1 MSTESIKQALEERDQ
16 ALEAKFA
23 ELAGE
28 NVKLSEKNLDLSLR
42 ITELEQAGGSEF
54 HDEPPSKHAHSFG
67 RVLKALSDPRGKVD
81 GFEAEWSQEFV
92 HKSGLDLP
100 GATWLPLSTKAVD
113 YESTS
118 PSAGGSKLIQT
129 ELHSNEF
136 IDILRQQSVVLGL
149 NPRMINGTGDIDVP
163 KQSSGATAYWVDGD
177 GTAITESTP
186 NYTTV
191 QLRPKFCSGWV
202 KYNYRVG
209 LQTGGDIES
218 IIRADLAAQIA
229 AEIDNQA
236 INGDGTGSKI
246 TGILNT
252 SGINST
258 TWGSSPATLL
268 WADVLELEKML
279 IDDKALVGN
288 NLHYL
293 VDPATYKTAKS
304 TTKAT
309 SDAGAGFL
317 VDFENGVP
325 RLNGFSV
332 HVSTHVPANTLIFGN
347 FSELL
352 VGSWGAI
359 ALASDPFTDFSSGTV
374 GVRAM
379 MPIDLAVRHAVSF
392 AKSTA

>member
-1 MSTESIKQALEERDQ
+1 MTDTHEIIAAIEDRDK
-16 ALEAKFA
+16 AMAEKMDGLSKRNL
-23 ELAGE
+23 ELADR
-28 NVKLSEKNLDLSLR
+28 VMH
-42 ITELEQAGGSEF
+42 LEQMDPAGI
-54 HDEPPSKHAHSFG
+54 DAPPTKHQHSFG
-67 RVLKALSDPRGKVD
+67 RVIKALADPRGQVT
-81 GFEAEWSQEFV
+81 GFEREWSDEFV
-92 HKSGLDLP
+92 HKSGIDLP

-113 YESTS
+113 YDSGS
-118 PSAGGSKLIQT
+118 PTAGGANLIPT

-136 IDILRQQSVVLGL
+136 IDILRQQSIVLNL
-149 NPRMINGTGDIDVP
+149 NPRMIHGTGDIDIP
-163 KQSSGATAYWVDGD
+163 KQSSGATAYWVSGD
-177 GTAITESTP
+177 GENITESTP

-191 QLRPKFCSGWV
+191 QLRPKFCSGYV
-202 KYNYRVG
+202 KFNYRVG
-209 LQTGGDIES
+209 LQTGGDVER
-218 IIRADLAAQIA
+218 IIRADLAAQIG
-229 AEIDNQA
+229 AEIDNQS

-258 TWGSSPATLL
+258 TWGSSPASLL

-293 VDPATYKTAKS
+293 VDPATYKIAKS

-325 RLNGFSV
+325 RLNGYPL

-352 VGSWGAI
+352 VGNWGAI
-359 ALASDPFTDFSSGTV
+359 ALASDPYTDFSSGTV
-374 GVRAM
+374 GVRAL
-379 MPIDLAVRHAVSF
+379 MPIDMAVRHAVSF